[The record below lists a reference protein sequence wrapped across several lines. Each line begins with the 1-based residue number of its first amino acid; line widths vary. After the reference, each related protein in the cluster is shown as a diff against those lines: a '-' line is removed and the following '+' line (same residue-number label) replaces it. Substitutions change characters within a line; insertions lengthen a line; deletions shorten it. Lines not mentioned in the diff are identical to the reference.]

1 MLRQTTAPALPAAS
15 AGGNAQPEPSTRTRG
30 FGSQTMRRRRRFG
43 SAPQAAQADFERL
56 LRPHLD
62 HLYKL
67 AYRFTGATD
76 RAEDL
81 IQDLL
86 VRIYPRGAELSRIE
100 QPRPWLLRVMYRIFI
115 DQKRR
120 ETRAP
125 YVSIAETDIG
135 DLE

>member
-1 MLRQTTAPALPAAS
+1 MLTAYECLSPPILPSALPWVVY
-15 AGGNAQPEPSTRTRG
+15 GGWQSDCQVIRGRFQPQAMPKRSRFG
-30 FGSQTMRRRRRFG
+30 FGSQR
-43 SAPQAAQADFERL
+43 AQTDFERL

-86 VRIYPRGAELSRIE
+86 VRLYPRRDELTKVE
-100 QPRPWLLRVMYRIFI
+100 QPRPWLVRVMYRLFI
-115 DQKRR
+115 DQVRR
-120 ETRAP
+120 DARAP
-125 YVSIAETDIG
+125 YISLADS
-135 DLE
+135 